1 MKMKIIRTVTVFD
14 DVCFLAEYDQ
24 DIIGIFI
31 RSEYF
36 TGAMTSEIRT
46 WGVYEYHRTM
56 YITASLY
63 PPTRQDPCSRSGH
76 VRC

>member
-14 DVCFLAEYDQ
+14 DVCFLAEYNQ

-46 WGVYEYHRTM
+46 WGVYEYQ
-56 YITASLY
+56 
-63 PPTRQDPCSRSGH
+63 PPH
-76 VRC
+76 YVE